1 MSVCDISQ
9 NKAASKKKIVKLI
22 AEDNVALALALPLSS
37 NETTEAEQ
45 SEAEISVQAQIR
57 QLVEAKTRNV
67 QRVTRNRLKLLGM
80 NMSPE
85 EEQYKKQ

>member
-1 MSVCDISQ
+1 
-9 NKAASKKKIVKLI
+9 
-22 AEDNVALALALPLSS
+22 
-37 NETTEAEQ
+37 
-45 SEAEISVQAQIR
+45 
-57 QLVEAKTRNV
+57 VEAKTRNV

>member
-45 SEAEISVQAQIR
+45 SEAEIFFRASSDQAIGGSQDS
-57 QLVEAKTRNV
+57 ECAK
-67 QRVTRNRLKLLGM
+67 
-80 NMSPE
+80 SD
-85 EEQYKKQ
+85 

>member
-22 AEDNVALALALPLSS
+22 AEDNVALALPLSS